1 MALQQAVFIFT
12 SVIANRRIDA
22 KMGEVKEKKVV
33 LLTKDTGWYGGHSG
47 YYEQLPRYL
56 ADQGARVDLVKP
68 RRSLTRRFV
77 GKLYSYTRS
86 WPERDQSLTFAELH
100 FRRILSKSPHAVGH
114 VLNFEEHYLLFSPG
128 ERVRKN
134 TVATIH
140 IPPSGWD
147 ALMRDCLPQLSK
159 AIVLYRRDIKFL
171 EGRIGAG
178 KVRFIPH
185 GVDTDFFRPG
195 TGFAST
201 PKAPSIVFSGQYLR
215 NIEMLNRVIHKLR
228 YLHPELRFDLIV
240 PKHALANDGF
250 RDLRSVIGIEWHQG
264 VTDEQLLLLYQNA
277 YLMLL
282 PMNESGANNSV
293 VEALATGLPI
303 VTTDVGGIR
312 DYGGDSLFPVVG
324 NNDDTA
330 MLELVER
337 YLKNPGWRQFI
348 GNEQRK
354 FALKEL
360 SWAITAKQHMEVYQ
374 EISANE

>member
-1 MALQQAVFIFT
+1 MVGILGVVANPNCEKWSNSMVSDLYVKFLLHTKRNIEVALQQAVFIFT

-134 TVATIH
+134 IVATIH

-228 YLHPELRFDLIV
+228 YLHP
-240 PKHALANDGF
+240 
-250 RDLRSVIGIEWHQG
+250 S
-264 VTDEQLLLLYQNA
+264 LLLLVMNSWLVA
-277 YLMLL
+277 RRCLSCMLRRIFFFL
-282 PMNESGANNSV
+282 HPDERTFLASRWKPWQRGFVLSQRLQM
-293 VEALATGLPI
+293 ALRNRSFQVNMDFCRSKL
-303 VTTDVGGIR
+303 
-312 DYGGDSLFPVVG
+312 
-324 NNDDTA
+324 TA
-330 MLELVER
+330 HNLVE
-337 YLKNPGWRQFI
+337 
-348 GNEQRK
+348 
-354 FALKEL
+354 
-360 SWAITAKQHMEVYQ
+360 S
-374 EISANE
+374 